1 MIMIVNVKS
10 LSATYSTVREMLA
23 IPGVVDGLRKW
34 IFGCAKRDGLS
45 DADADDAAQRFFM
58 MLLKAPEGIEPT
70 RAVFG
75 ARRFLKRMGWHDR
88 TGARRKANRLLPM
101 PVGDIVALANVGSRS
116 GLTDN
121 PAAIVSAMETVQALS
136 MTACG
141 RNAKALRK
149 LSMDDIRGM
158 ACPAMQGGTPVE
170 TVDDEPVTLRPMPAQ
185 PGDGTEWRGSPEG
198 LTVEYQSVRGFALR
212 HWY

>member
-1 MIMIVNVKS
+1 MIVNVKS

-23 IPGVVDGLRKW
+23 IPGVVEGLRLW
-34 IFGCAKRDGLS
+34 IVGCAKRDGLS
-45 DADADDAAQRFFM
+45 GADADDAGQRFFM
-58 MLLKAPEGIEPT
+58 LLLKAPDGIEPT

-75 ARRFLKRMGWHDR
+75 ARRFLKRSGWMDR
-88 TGARRKANRLLPM
+88 TGARRKANRTLPM
-101 PVGDIVALANVGSRS
+101 PVGGIVSLANVGSRA

-121 PAAIVSAMETVQALS
+121 PSAIVSAMETVQALS

-158 ACPAMQGGTPVE
+158 ACPALQGGTPVE
-170 TVDDEPVTLRPMPAQ
+170 MVDAEPITLRPMPAQ
-185 PGDGTEWRGSPEG
+185 TGDGTEWRGSPEG
-198 LTVEYQSVRGFALR
+198 LTVEYHNVRGFALR
-212 HWY
+212 RWY